1 MYYLLL
7 EKFNNYFNRII
18 KWSQFTTV
26 ANYTN
31 YQDENHNYYIY
42 NSTKSTNFNKNDN
55 ITATHVFN
63 DDISPDY
70 LLWIDETTGAIVSRW
85 FVLRYTHLSG
95 KQFKAFLKRD
105 LICDYINQ
113 ILYSEAFIE
122 KGYVENSDPAVYN
135 KEDITVNQIKTSETI
150 LRDDSKTSW
159 IVGFLAQDHPA
170 LTNKSFTFNPEV
182 DVTISGDFSDW
193 SKASW
198 CDGTEKSSINTSAP
212 NRYDFCIEDVYVL
225 TKSYG
230 NRFSYGL
237 DFHEVYRYEPN
248 SNDRWYCD
256 RNNQAT
262 ALAQINWYSSIS
274 VSDTIAKI
282 ELDNPS
288 YCTTSDYQELLGL
301 IGKKIQFDDGVYEL
315 SISYNTELQSRV
327 YASTT
332 SNLYSYLYNNV
343 NNQLYTNFGSSI
355 AGVVNYP
362 VSYVIYLNKFRITAT
377 KLTDIK
383 GTFKYNIPQSLRKLE
398 DAPYKMFCIPYYKDI
413 ITTNP
418 DYGFSLDG
426 LTRTDCKADLMLA
439 WAFSIAKEF
448 GSSLYDLQILPYCPL
463 SNWRGRTGTTNAAIW
478 SVGKTEHVDYEYLIE
493 TIEGQDYSRGVI
505 SFCDVSTK
513 EQILNY
519 TIDISNYKIEN
530 QCDMYRLCSPN
541 YASVFEFNAAKNLG
555 VSGYNVKYTYKPF
568 QPFILVAPIFKGL
581 YGNDFKDNR
590 GLICAGDFS
599 LAIVN
604 SDWIN
609 YQLQNKNYQ
618 LAFDRDIENLEN
630 QYSWQRKN
638 AILNA
643 ATGTLK
649 GGTTGAIAGGV
660 AGGVPGAIAG
670 GIIGTASSL
679 AGGIM
684 DLEMQK
690 DLHNKSIDL
699 MKDKFG
705 YALQNIQALP
715 NTLNKV
721 SSIMAVS
728 KMFPF
733 VEFYTCTAKEKQA
746 VRDKIKYDGNTIM
759 RIGTIGDF
767 LDRIYDGVQFIKCKL
782 IRNETI
788 ACSSD
793 ELLEIYNELDKGV
806 YL

>member
-7 EKFNNYFNRII
+7 EKFNNYINRIV
-18 KWSQFTTV
+18 KHGFNV
-26 ANYTN
+26 V
-31 YQDENHNYYIY
+31 QDYIDY
-42 NSTKSTNFNKNDN
+42 CTAHSLTYVLKTDKKYNFNKNDN
-55 ITATHVFN
+55 IYSTHVFN
-63 DDISPDY
+63 DDMDPDY
-70 LLWIDETTGAIVSRW
+70 LVWIDETTGNIVSRW
-85 FVLRYTHLSG
+85 FVIRYIHLSG
-95 KQFKAFLKRD
+95 VQFRANLKRD
-105 LICDYINQ
+105 VIADDFNAIM
-113 ILYSEAFIE
+113 SSPAFIE
-122 KGYVENSDPAVYN
+122 KGYVRNSDPAIYN
-135 KEDITVNQIKTSETI
+135 KEDITVNQIKSSETI
-150 LRDDSKTSW
+150 LRDESKTSW

-170 LTNKSFTFNPEV
+170 LTNKSFTLNPEV
-182 DVTISGDFSDW
+182 DLTISGNFSDW
-193 SKASW
+193 DNASW

-212 NRYDFCIEDVYVL
+212 NRYRFYIEDIVVL
-225 TKSYG
+225 GRSYG
-230 NRFSYGL
+230 DLFEYGNDYHYSTYASGL
-237 DFHEVYRYEPN
+237 EM
-248 SNDRWYCD
+248 NDRWWCD
-256 RNNQAT
+256 RPNQAD
-262 ALAQINWYSSIS
+262 ALAGIDWYNNISI
-274 VSDTIAKI
+274 SDTIAKI

-288 YCTTSDYQELLGL
+288 YCTTSVFQELLGL
-301 IGKKIQFDDGVYEL
+301 RGKKIQFDDGVYEL
-315 SISYNTELQSRV
+315 SISYTTEEQSRV
-327 YASTT
+327 FAALD
-332 SNLYSYLYNNV
+332 SNLYTYLYNNI

-362 VSYVIYLNKFRITAT
+362 VSYRIYLNKFRIIAT
-377 KLTDIK
+377 KLTDVK
-383 GTFKYNIPQSLRKLE
+383 GTYKYNIPQSVRKLE
-398 DAPYKMFCIPYYKDI
+398 DAPYKMFCIPYYKDV

-426 LTRTDCKADLMLA
+426 LTRTDCNADLMLA

-448 GSSLYDLQILPYCPL
+448 GTSLYDLQILPYCPL
-463 SNWRGRTGTTNAAIW
+463 SKWRGRTGTTNAAVW
-478 SVGKTEHVDYEYLIE
+478 SVDKTEHVDYEYLIE

-513 EQILNY
+513 EQTLNY
-519 TIDISNYKIEN
+519 TINVSDYKIEN
-530 QCDMYRLCSPN
+530 QCNMYRLCSPN

-555 VSGYNVKYTYKPF
+555 VSGYNVKYTYKPY

-590 GLICAGDFS
+590 GLICSGDFS

-638 AILNA
+638 AILNV

-670 GIIGTASSL
+670 GVIGTASSL

-728 KMFPF
+728 KIFPF
-733 VEFYTCTAKEKQA
+733 VEYYTCTNKEKEA
-746 VRDKIKYDGNTIM
+746 VRNKITYDGMTIM
-759 RIGTIGDF
+759 RIGTISDF
-767 LDRIYDGVQFIKCKL
+767 IRTSELVFLKCKL
-782 IRNETI
+782 IRNESI

-806 YL
+806 YI

>member
-1 MYYLLL
+1 MSY
-7 EKFNNYFNRII
+7 
-18 KWSQFTTV
+18 TT
-26 ANYTN
+26 
-31 YQDENHNYYIY
+31 E
-42 NSTKSTNFNKNDN
+42 
-55 ITATHVFN
+55 
-63 DDISPDY
+63 
-70 LLWIDETTGAIVSRW
+70 E
-85 FVLRYTHLSG
+85 
-95 KQFKAFLKRD
+95 
-105 LICDYINQ
+105 
-113 ILYSEAFIE
+113 
-122 KGYVENSDPAVYN
+122 
-135 KEDITVNQIKTSETI
+135 
-150 LRDDSKTSW
+150 
-159 IVGFLAQDHPA
+159 
-170 LTNKSFTFNPEV
+170 
-182 DVTISGDFSDW
+182 
-193 SKASW
+193 
-198 CDGTEKSSINTSAP
+198 
-212 NRYDFCIEDVYVL
+212 
-225 TKSYG
+225 
-230 NRFSYGL
+230 
-237 DFHEVYRYEPN
+237 
-248 SNDRWYCD
+248 
-256 RNNQAT
+256 
-262 ALAQINWYSSIS
+262 
-274 VSDTIAKI
+274 
-282 ELDNPS
+282 
-288 YCTTSDYQELLGL
+288 
-301 IGKKIQFDDGVYEL
+301 
-315 SISYNTELQSRV
+315 QSRV
-327 YASTT
+327 FAALD
-332 SNLYSYLYNNV
+332 SNFYTFLYNNI

-362 VSYVIYLNKFRITAT
+362 VSYQIYLNKFRIIAT

-383 GTFKYNIPQSLRKLE
+383 GTYKYNIPQSVRKLE
-398 DAPYKMFCIPYYKDI
+398 DAPYKMFCIPYYKDV

-426 LTRTDCKADLMLA
+426 LTRTDCNADLMLA

-448 GSSLYDLQILPYCPL
+448 GTSLYDLQILPYCPI
-463 SNWRGRTGTTNAAIW
+463 SQWRGRTGTTNAAIW
-478 SVGKTEHVDYEYLIE
+478 SIDKTEHVDYEYLIE
-493 TIEGQDYSRGVI
+493 TIEGVDHSRGVI

-513 EQILNY
+513 EQTLNY
-519 TIDISNYKIEN
+519 TINVSDYKIEN
-530 QCDMYRLCSPN
+530 QCSMYRLCSPN

-555 VSGYNVKYTYKPF
+555 VSGYNVKYTYKPY

-643 ATGTLK
+643 ATGTIK
-649 GGTTGAIAGGV
+649 GGTTGAIVGGV

-728 KMFPF
+728 KIFPF
-733 VEFYTCTAKEKQA
+733 VEYYTCTNKEKEA
-746 VRDKIKYDGNTIM
+746 VRNKITYDGMTIM
-759 RIGTIGDF
+759 RIGTISDF
-767 LDRIYDGVQFIKCKL
+767 IRTSELVFLKCKL
-782 IRNETI
+782 IRNESI

-806 YL
+806 YI